1 MWGVTPV
8 LNALR
13 APFPEQECRH
23 MHISGVGD
31 VAVPTPDKLAYY
43 AGLGA
48 LAAFGVLEWPIA
60 GAIVAGH
67 LLADQHRF
75 ALLRG
80 LGQAAEEA

>member
-1 MWGVTPV
+1 MWGVAPV

-13 APFPEQECRH
+13 APVPEQECRH
-23 MHISGVGD
+23 MHVPVVGD
-31 VAVPTPDKLAYY
+31 VAVPTPDKLTYY

-67 LLADQHRF
+67 LLADQHRY

-80 LGQAAEEA
+80 LGRAAEEA